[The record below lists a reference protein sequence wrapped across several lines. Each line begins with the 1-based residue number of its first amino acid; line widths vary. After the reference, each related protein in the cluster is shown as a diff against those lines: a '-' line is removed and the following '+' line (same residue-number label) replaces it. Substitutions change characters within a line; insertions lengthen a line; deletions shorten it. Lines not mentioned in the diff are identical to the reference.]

1 MDLQL
6 AVICGLTFAI
16 QLIGALAY
24 SARIAGV
31 RTGRTR
37 RFPCRRQ
44 TAESILCERLAV
56 RIEVPVAYRGTA
68 VAIRGSRGA
77 ARRRAIQ
84 RNCGRAANRTV

>member
-1 MDLQL
+1 MRWTR
-6 AVICGLTFAI
+6 GSMHEF
-16 QLIGALAY
+16 GATTY
-24 SARIAGV
+24 ESDDPAGV

-68 VAIRGSRGA
+68 VAIRGPVPRRVA
-77 ARRRAIQ
+77 AQ
-84 RNCGRAANRTV
+84 SQVTAAAPQCTV